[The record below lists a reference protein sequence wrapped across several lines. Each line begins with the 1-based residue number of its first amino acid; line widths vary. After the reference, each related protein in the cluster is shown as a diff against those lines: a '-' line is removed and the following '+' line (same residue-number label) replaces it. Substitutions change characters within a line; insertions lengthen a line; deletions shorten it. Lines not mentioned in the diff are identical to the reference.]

1 MFATSRSRSWR
12 RTNRLFNAISP
23 NRTSRTN
30 SVAPSKSRYF
40 SSVINTAPTFASHG
54 RGPALDPGR
63 PHLWGG
69 VHLLEPGPRRWPLVR
84 ADPPVDRRGSQ
95 GFGGYPFPPPDKCDG
110 GRPPD

>member
-1 MFATSRSRSWR
+1 MFPTSRSRSWR

-54 RGPALDPGR
+54 RGPAVDSGR
-63 PHLWGG
+63 AHFRRG
-69 VHLLEPGPRRWPLVR
+69 VHLREPGPRRWPLVR
-84 ADPPVDRRGSQ
+84 ADPPVHGCAWQ
-95 GFGGYPFPPPDKCDG
+95 GFGGAAFPHADDCDRDLG
-110 GRPPD
+110 